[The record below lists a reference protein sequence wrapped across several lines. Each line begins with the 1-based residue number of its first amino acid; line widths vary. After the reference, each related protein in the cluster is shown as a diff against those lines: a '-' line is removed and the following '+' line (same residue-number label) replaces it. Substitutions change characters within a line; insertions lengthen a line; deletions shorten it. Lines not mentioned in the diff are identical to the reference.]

1 MGKIPKS
8 KINVIKR
15 LYYDKGYNMKDIAEK
30 FDVSYKTVLCFM
42 KSNDLKRRSFK
53 EANKNSFEHKP
64 LSFKFKINLKDKDRE
79 LLIKAIMIYWCEGS
93 KGFKSNT
100 VDLANCDPEMLK
112 LFILFLRKICRV
124 DESRIRIYLYC
135 YSNQNID
142 KNIEYWS
149 NMLNVPANQFTKPYV
164 RTDFQESKVDKMPH
178 GMIHIRYADKKLL
191 YLIKELIKKYSK

>member
-42 KSNDLKRRSFK
+42 KSFYVSDRSFK

-142 KNIEYWS
+142 KNIEY
-149 NMLNVPANQFTKPYV
+149 
-164 RTDFQESKVDKMPH
+164 
-178 GMIHIRYADKKLL
+178 
-191 YLIKELIKKYSK
+191 